1 MTLINKI
8 EIPDKTWIDLEQDSK
23 FSEFLQE
30 YISLLRR
37 NLQMVEI
44 AGSDRY
50 TYFTCGQ
57 RHDPRNP
64 DFKPFKI
71 LYELCRKHDYDFFI
85 VKDLIEE
92 RLGRKVACEC
102 EILTDPKELKRRRLR
117 NAGVDFGERGKRE
130 LDVV

>member
-1 MTLINKI
+1 MTLINKF
-8 EIPDKTWIDLEQDSK
+8 EVPDKTWIDLEQDSK
-23 FSEFLQE
+23 FSKFLQE

-37 NLQMVEI
+37 KLQKVEVM
-44 AGSDRY
+44 GPERY

-57 RHDPRNP
+57 PHDLRNP

-71 LYELCRKHDYDFFI
+71 LSQLCRKHDYDFFI

-102 EILTDPKELKRRRLR
+102 EILTDPKELKRQRLR
-117 NAGVDFGERGKRE
+117 SRGVDFGEPGKRE
-130 LDVV
+130 LDVS